1 MSADRIDMHRLQ
13 ELLRLHRMGTGHRE
27 VARLLAMSP
36 NTERAYRHALEKAG
50 LLAGD
55 PTEVPDLEI
64 LQSVVREYH
73 PPRVAPQQ
81 LSTVDAW
88 LTSIRTMWQR
98 GSHPQAIYD
107 RLRLDDPDFTGS
119 LSAVK
124 RVCLRLKRERGVTA
138 EDVVIPVDTDPG
150 DVAQVDFGYIG
161 KLYDPDEGRMRK
173 AWVFV
178 MTLGYSRH
186 LFARVV
192 FDQRTETWL
201 RLHIDAFHW
210 FGGVP
215 HVIVPDNL
223 KAAVIR
229 AAFGIDEPAALNR
242 SYRELARHFGFRV
255 DPTPPRAPEKKGKV
269 ENSVRYVKTSFF
281 RPRAGELDATT
292 VASAL
297 DRWVREIAGT
307 RRHGTTHRRPLEVF
321 EQEERAELLPLPAA
335 RFEWVIWKEATV
347 HPDTHV
353 LLDKRFYSVPWRF
366 IGRKVWIRA
375 SPTMV
380 TIYGDDQ
387 RIATHDRHGDGPR
400 STVDEHLP
408 EHRADY
414 RHRSRSFW
422 EERADRMGEE
432 VGAFVREVFDSDD
445 VLYQLRAV
453 QAIVRHLETFPV
465 ERARAACAR
474 ARFYGAHSYGA
485 LKRILRLALDLEPLP
500 TAVIPARGVLEAPRY
515 ARSAQEL
522 LTFHSEVDDECH

>member
-1 MSADRIDMHRLQ
+1 M
-13 ELLRLHRMGTGHRE
+13 
-27 VARLLAMSP
+27 
-36 NTERAYRHALEKAG
+36 
-50 LLAGD
+50 
-55 PTEVPDLEI
+55 
-64 LQSVVREYH
+64 
-73 PPRVAPQQ
+73 
-81 LSTVDAW
+81 
-88 LTSIRTMWQR
+88 
-98 GSHPQAIYD
+98 
-107 RLRLDDPDFTGS
+107 
-119 LSAVK
+119 
-124 RVCLRLKRERGVTA
+124 
-138 EDVVIPVDTDPG
+138 
-150 DVAQVDFGYIG
+150 
-161 KLYDPDEGRMRK
+161 
-173 AWVFV
+173 
-178 MTLGYSRH
+178 
-186 LFARVV
+186 
-192 FDQRTETWL
+192 
-201 RLHIDAFHW
+201 
-210 FGGVP
+210 
-215 HVIVPDNL
+215 
-223 KAAVIR
+223 IR

-281 RPRAGELDATT
+281 RPRAGELDATI
-292 VASAL
+292 VESAL

-307 RRHGTTHRRPLEVF
+307 RRHGTIHRRPLEVF

-465 ERARAACAR
+465 ERARGACAR